1 MRRTI
6 LLLTMVAAGLLAF
19 SGVVLAQQGTQKDR
33 EQTAS
38 DSQQH
43 PSEYKRGEVLVKFKP
58 GTRGTAEAEAHRQN
72 GAQVQRTIPEIEV
85 KVVKV
90 SSGDEQRSVDRYRA
104 NPNVEFAEVNGIYR
118 AIEPTK
124 EETTNEEE
132 TTNAE
137 QSSDNSTK
145 ETTTNNQ
152 ESTKESTKESTTNDD
167 PTANLTPS
175 DSQAGKQWQYN
186 NTGQTGGKSGADIDA
201 FEAWDVRLG
210 STSVPI
216 AILDTGID
224 QNHEDLGSK
233 LAKNKNF
240 TTSGTVDDLYGH
252 GTHVAGSAAA
262 LTNNTTGVAG
272 TTGICQYCVL
282 WNYKVLDDNGSG
294 TWDGI
299 ASGIIAAANDG
310 AKVINMSLGG
320 YFSSDTVQKAVNT
333 AWGKNVVLAAAAGND
348 GNQRKNYPAYYPNV
362 IAVAA
367 TDHADAKAS
376 FSNHG
381 SWVDVAAPGK
391 SILSTQPNHK
401 DKIWGDTTASYGT
414 ISGTSMATPH
424 VAGLAGLVWSTPYG
438 TSNTNVRSRIETK
451 ADKINGTGNYWYWGR
466 INANTSI
473 R

>member
-1 MRRTI
+1 
-6 LLLTMVAAGLLAF
+6 MVAAGLLAF

-152 ESTKESTKESTTNDD
+152 ESTKESTTNDD

-175 DSQAGKQWQYN
+175 RLAASM
-186 NTGQTGGKSGADIDA
+186 
-201 FEAWDVRLG
+201 RLG
-210 STSVPI
+210 HSNSSVSNSTFGRTRAI
-216 AILDTGID
+216 ACRTA
-224 QNHEDLGSK
+224 HVKS
-233 LAKNKNF
+233 
-240 TTSGTVDDLYGH
+240 SG
-252 GTHVAGSAAA
+252 
-262 LTNNTTGVAG
+262 
-272 TTGICQYCVL
+272 Q
-282 WNYKVLDDNGSG
+282 
-294 TWDGI
+294 
-299 ASGIIAAANDG
+299 
-310 AKVINMSLGG
+310 
-320 YFSSDTVQKAVNT
+320 
-333 AWGKNVVLAAAAGND
+333 
-348 GNQRKNYPAYYPNV
+348 
-362 IAVAA
+362 
-367 TDHADAKAS
+367 
-376 FSNHG
+376 
-381 SWVDVAAPGK
+381 
-391 SILSTQPNHK
+391 
-401 DKIWGDTTASYGT
+401 
-414 ISGTSMATPH
+414 
-424 VAGLAGLVWSTPYG
+424 
-438 TSNTNVRSRIETK
+438 
-451 ADKINGTGNYWYWGR
+451 
-466 INANTSI
+466 
-473 R
+473 